1 MQLDDRAETLLKLLI
16 ARFIEQGQPVG
27 SRTLSQQTGLS
38 LSPATIRN
46 VMSDLEELGL
56 IRAPYTSAGRIPTS
70 QGYRFFIDSLLK
82 VRPLNSLTVDEIKSR
97 FVQGNDAKELTSA
110 ASELLSEVTQFAGVV
125 VLPNLTVTAFR
136 QIEFMKLSS
145 HRVLVILVTD
155 DGRVQ
160 NRVISNE
167 REYSDSELV
176 QAANFFNQRYRGQTL
191 SKVKNQLLREM
202 KSDSEQINELMETA
216 VTIASGIFVDDDE
229 ESVMLSGEEK
239 LLDVPDFAAI
249 EKIRKIFETFKTRH
263 SLLSLLDQ
271 SIKARGVSI
280 FVGDESGFDGLDDCS
295 VVTAPY
301 EVEGQSIG
309 VLGVIGPTRMRYEH
323 VISVVDVTAHMLG
336 NALTHLAHD

>member
-56 IRAPYTSAGRIPTS
+56 IRAPHTSAGRIPTS